1 MYVTLKDGTQLL
13 MPTDEEDA
21 AITAAAMSDPD
32 AIPLTDEEWEAV
44 QPFVMVGGVPVNAQ
58 AIRART
64 GLSQREFANM
74 LRVSVKTLQHW
85 EQRRRRPSG
94 PAAALLTLA
103 ARAPRVV
110 METLHP

>member
-1 MYVTLKDGTQLL
+1 MYVTLKNGTKLL

-21 AITAAAMSDPD
+21 AITSAAMSDPD

-44 QPFVMVGGVPVNAQ
+44 QPFVQVGGVPINAQ
-58 AIRART
+58 AVRART
-64 GLSQREFANM
+64 GLSQREFADM

-85 EQRRRRPSG
+85 EQRRRTPSG

-103 ARAPRVV
+103 AKAPKVV
-110 METLHP
+110 METLRA